1 MIFALLFPFL
11 STIVATYLGAIIRLI
26 AKKISREFLIFLQNF
41 SLGAIVGLI
50 FFELLPESYSL
61 FLNNNDSFLSALF
74 TVLIC
79 LGSGGLFFL
88 FHELFHKISKHHNKD
103 KTDNEACI
111 DHLHTQELLK
121 ENESNNSSFY
131 TCLLFLLAIFIH
143 NIPEGLSLGVTFS
156 LSKDTFPLDGTIM
169 SSILFI
175 HNVVVGFSLMS
186 SFLDIKKTV
195 KFSLLLTLLSS
206 FSAYVLSLIGYF
218 ISSINLGNV
227 FEAIIYS
234 FSSGTLLYV
243 LFIELLPQTFYNYKS
258 RFSFL
263 YFLIGLGLCFILIS
277 L

>member
-1 MIFALLFPFL
+1 MFFALLFPFL
-11 STIVATYLGAIIRLI
+11 STIVATFLGALIRLI
-26 AKKISREFLIFLQNF
+26 AKKISREFLVFLQNF

-50 FFELLPESYSL
+50 FIELLPESYSL
-61 FLNNNDSFLSALF
+61 FLKNNEPILSALY

-88 FHELFHKISKHHNKD
+88 FHELSHKISKHHDKD
-103 KTDNEACI
+103 KIDNEACV
-111 DHLHTQELLK
+111 DHLHTQELL
-121 ENESNNSSFY
+121 ENGSTNSSFY

-156 LSKDTFPLDGTIM
+156 LSKDTFPIDGTIT

-175 HNVVVGFSLMS
+175 HNIVVGFSLMS
-186 SFLDIKKTV
+186 SFLDIKKTIR
-195 KFSLLLTLLSS
+195 FSLLLTLLSS
-206 FSAYVLSLIGYF
+206 LSAYILSLIGYF
-218 ISSINLGNV
+218 VSSINLGYI

-243 LFIELLPQTFYNYKS
+243 LFIELLPQAFYKYKS

-263 YFLIGLGLCFILIS
+263 YFLIGLSLCFILIS